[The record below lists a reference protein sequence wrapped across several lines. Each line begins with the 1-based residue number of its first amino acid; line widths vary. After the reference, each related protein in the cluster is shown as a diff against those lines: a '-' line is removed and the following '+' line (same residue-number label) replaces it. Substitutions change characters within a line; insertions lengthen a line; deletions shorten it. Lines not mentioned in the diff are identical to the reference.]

1 MADACFSITCQVGL
15 LSLGFCQKITAG
27 KYEVVS
33 HPLSER
39 ELQNTTCHSIVS
51 TKILRFSEVALQVKV
66 MLVKL
71 KMNLIS
77 GY

>member
-33 HPLSER
+33 RAWR
-39 ELQNTTCHSIVS
+39 EGSLEYHGADSIVNPNIQ
-51 TKILRFSEVALQVKV
+51 KILQKELNREE
-66 MLVKL
+66 
-71 KMNLIS
+71 I
-77 GY
+77 